1 MTTAIDITLVSH
13 TNAGKTTLLRTLV
26 RRDVGEVADRAH
38 VTSRA
43 DAHVLVETPEGDV
56 LRLWDTPGFGD
67 SVRLLKRLRMSS
79 NPIGW
84 FLTRVWD
91 RYTDRPF
98 FNSQIA
104 IRNVRERTDVVLYL
118 VNAAEDPASAAYVDV
133 ELRILDWM
141 KRPVLVLLN
150 QMGAPR
156 PRDQEAAEEE
166 LWRAHIAR
174 HPAAVGP
181 VAMDAFARCWVQEDR
196 LLAAVADLLA
206 GGKAAAF
213 DRIRTTW
220 RTGNLTIFVRSMEIL
235 AKQLALAATDR
246 EARSAPGLAHRL
258 TRWLKQWRTRP
269 AQLEPEVEAA
279 MNSLGERLAVS
290 VKEATDELIA
300 LHGLSGRSEKL
311 ILERLAGDAAVVKE
325 PVDVGATGVLGGFV
339 TGAATGLAADLV
351 AGGMS
356 LGAGALI
363 GGIVGA
369 FGGAGAAHAY
379 NLAREADELHVG
391 WSGKFLTQRV
401 QAALLR
407 YLAIA
412 HFGRGRGDWIEGEY
426 PPHWQTRVSGLV
438 SRNAQALEDA
448 WGAAHRGAS
457 PNEVAQWL
465 QPIMT
470 RLAAETLV
478 RLYPESARIF
488 EAADARSA
496 ACDL

>member
-1 MTTAIDITLVSH
+1 MTTTIDLTLVSH

-26 RRDVGEVADRAH
+26 RQDVGDVADRAH

-43 DAHVLVETPEGDV
+43 DAHVLVETGNGDV

-67 SVRLLKRLRMSS
+67 SVRLLKRLRMSA

-84 FLTRVWD
+84 FLTQVWD

-98 FNSQIA
+98 FNSQVA

-156 PRDQEAAEEE
+156 PREQEASEED
-166 LWRAHIAR
+166 LWRAHIAAHR
-174 HPAAVGP
+174 TAAGP

-196 LLAAVADLLA
+196 LLGAVADILA
-206 GGKAAAF
+206 TDKKSAF
-213 DRIRTTW
+213 DRIRTVW
-220 RTGNLTIFVRSMEIL
+220 RARNLAIFAQSMDIL
-235 AKQLALAATDR
+235 ARQLASAATDR
-246 EARSAPGLAHRL
+246 EARTAPGLAHRL
-258 TRWLKQWRTRP
+258 MRWLKQWRTKP
-269 AQLEPEVEAA
+269 DHVEPEVEAA

-311 ILERLAGDAAVVKE
+311 IFERLAGDADVLNE
-325 PVDVGATGVLGGFV
+325 PADVGTTGVLGGIV

-351 AGGMS
+351 AGGMT

-412 HFGRGRGDWIEGEY
+412 HFGRGRGDWVEGEY
-426 PPHWQTRVSGLV
+426 PPHWQARVSEV
-438 SRNAQALEDA
+438 VQRHAQALEDA
-448 WGAAHRGAS
+448 WGVAQRGA
-457 PNEVAQWL
+457 PPDEVAEAL
-465 QPIMT
+465 LPIVT
-470 RLAAETLV
+470 ASARETLV
-478 RLYPESARIF
+478 RLYPESAHIF
-488 EAADARSA
+488 GA
-496 ACDL
+496 